1 MRKAHEIQEDQIA
14 NFTNNDDDPVTVDC
28 LLCGADMTKM
38 TSGKEHRHCSQNP
51 AKNSHL
57 NSLKT

>member
-38 TSGKEHRHCSQNP
+38 TSGKEHRVYAIGIVSKIRP
-51 AKNSHL
+51 KIA
-57 NSLKT
+57 T